1 MADEKLL
8 GYFKK
13 VSADLYKARQRL
25 TELTERD
32 REPIAIVGMACR
44 YPGGVGS
51 PEDLWDL
58 VAEGR
63 DAISDFPT
71 DRGWP
76 ADLYDPD
83 PERAGH
89 SYAHEGGF
97 LHDAADFDP
106 AFFGMS
112 PREALGVDPQQ
123 RLLLEITWEA
133 FERAGILPASVRR
146 TPVGVFTG
154 IMYGDYGLRVRDV
167 PEEFEGYLLTGS
179 AGSVASGRVAYTFG
193 LTGPAVTVDTACS
206 SSLVALHLAARSLR
220 AGECTMA
227 LAGGVT
233 VMAGPGTF
241 VEFSRQRGLAP
252 DGRAKSYSAAA
263 DGVGWAEGAG
273 VLLLEKLSDAHR
285 HGHPVLAVV
294 RGSAI
299 NQDGPSNGLTA
310 PNGPAQ
316 RAVIRQALESA
327 GLTPADVQVVEGHGT
342 GTRLG
347 DPIEAQALLATYGQ
361 GRSVPLWLGS
371 VKSNIGHAQAAAGVA
386 GVIKMVSAMR
396 HGVVPGSLHADEPSG
411 FVDWSSGAVRVA
423 TGSQPWT
430 VEGRRRAG
438 VSSFGISGTN
448 AHVILEEPPV
458 VTDPP
463 PDAGAPAAA
472 DPSAGST
479 GGSDPV
485 PVTPWPV
492 SARTAA
498 GVRDLVERLRT
509 GSAAADR
516 TVPAA
521 DVGWSLASTRTV
533 FDDRAVLLDGDVV
546 ADSAS
551 VPPELRWSA
560 TVPPAGDAEPSS
572 PAATDADPR
581 GVPSGLGV
589 VFGGQGGQRVGMGAG
604 LYRVFPVF
612 ASVFDEVCDLLGGDV
627 REAIASGVGLDG
639 TGIAQR
645 ALFAV
650 EVALFRLVESWG
662 VHPAVVVGH
671 SIGEIAAA
679 HVAGVLSL
687 ADAVRLVSA
696 RARLMAAL
704 PVGSVMVSLR
714 ASAHEVEPFLSGGVV
729 VAAVNGPS
737 AVVIAGPEQPTLQAA
752 EAVATTLGVRQ
763 RRLSVGHAFHSPL
776 MEPMLDEFRTVVEGL
791 SFHPEQIPVVST
803 VTGQV
808 GDLADPEYWVRQVRQ
823 PVRFHDAIE
832 AAGPRSWWEL
842 SADGALSSLLA
853 DGVPMLR
860 PGVDEAVSAVTGLA
874 QVWVRGYEVD
884 WRAYYGGGKTVDLP
898 TYPFQRQ
905 RYWLDAGD
913 GRGDVTSAGLR
924 ATGHPLLGAT
934 VELAAGDGVLL
945 TGRVSLRTH
954 PWLADHALLDT
965 VLLPGTAFVDLVLRA
980 GDHLGVSVVD
990 ELTIAAPLVL
1000 TEAPVEIQVAVGA
1013 PAPDGRRPV
1022 SVHSRP
1028 HTTGDDPAWTTHAEG
1043 QLTAAPPTAPAGQ
1056 ETWPPPGSREIDVTH
1071 AYPRLAE
1078 DGHRYG
1084 PAFRGLRRLWQLDD
1098 EILAE
1103 VSLPTDRHADA
1114 DAFVLHP
1121 ALLDACLHP
1130 LLRGVLDDSRPG
1142 GLPFSWNDVRVHRGG
1157 ATTLRVRLREQSS
1170 DRLTLTGYDESGAP
1184 VVTVGGLLSRPVS
1197 AEALRSAGQPRQ
1209 EHLYERVAV
1218 PVPAPPVDAPVPAFD
1233 AGPAPVTCHHL
1244 TVDPGHHD
1252 LARRTHATVAA
1263 ALTLVRTLLTDGYAD
1278 TRVVVAG
1285 DRVADDPALAAAW
1298 GLLRTTQTENPGRL
1312 VLVDTDDPGTVAAV
1326 AASLAAGDEP
1336 ELSVRADAWTATRL
1350 ARVTAP
1356 PAEPVHLPGPVL
1368 VTGGTGGLGALLARH
1383 MVTAHGVRELVLV
1396 SRRGAGAPGTGELV
1410 AELTGLGATV
1420 SVAAVD
1426 VADRNDLARLLDSH
1440 PVRSVVHTA
1449 GVLDDAVVGALTD
1462 GQLTRVLRPKVDAAC
1477 HLHELTVDR
1486 NLDAFVL
1493 YSSSA
1498 AVFGGPGQ
1506 ANYAAANAFLDALAA
1521 HRRAR
1526 GLPALSLGWGLWHQ
1540 DGGITAALTTA
1551 DRDRITRAGMIPLDR
1566 SEGMALFDTALTLAA
1581 ATGHPHLVPM
1591 RMDLPRITGEP
1602 PAVLRGL
1609 VRRPARR
1616 AVAAADPTAVFA
1628 GLHGAELTAA
1638 LLQVVRERVAGVLGH
1653 TGAEAVPADRP
1664 FTELGFDS
1672 LTAVELRNA
1681 LSAAT
1686 GLRLPAGLVFD
1697 HPTPSAVA
1705 AWLTTKIAGT
1715 PAPAPVATPTR
1726 TDDDP
1731 VVIVGMA
1738 CRLPGGVRSPEDLW
1752 RVVAEGTDA
1761 IGDFPTDRGWDLDNL
1776 YHPDPD
1782 HPGTTYA
1789 AQGGFVDGIADFDP
1803 ALFGISPREALA
1815 MDPQQRLLLE
1825 TSWEAFERAGI
1836 PPLAA
1841 RGSRTGVFVGVS
1853 SQDHGSLLATVPE
1866 FEGQLLT
1873 GSANSVASGRLAYHL
1888 GLVGPVLTLDTAC
1901 SSSLVA
1907 LHLAANALRAGEC
1920 DLALAGGALLMSTPT
1935 LFVEFSRQGG
1945 LSPDGRCKAYSAAAD
1960 GTGWAEGAGMLLL
1973 ERLSDARRHGH
1984 RVLAVVRGSAVNSDG
1999 ASNGLTAPSG
2009 PSQERV
2015 IRRALAVA
2023 GLSVDDVQVV
2033 EGHGT
2038 GTRLGDPIEAEAL
2051 LATYGQGRS
2060 EPLWLGSV
2068 KSNIGHTQHAAGAAG
2083 VIKMVLAM
2091 RHGIVPGSLHA
2102 DEPSG
2107 FVDWSS
2113 GAVEVVRESREWAV
2127 ADGGRRRAGVSSF
2140 GISGTNAHVIV
2151 EEPPVEADAG
2161 VVGSPVPVGVTPWPV
2176 SARTAAGVRE
2186 LVGQLHPMTVG
2197 SEHGTEADGGPSTP
2211 SAADGDPPES
2221 TVVGDVSA
2229 ADVGWSLA
2237 STRSVFAER
2246 AVLLDGVV
2254 VADSASLTPE
2264 VRAMTSD
2271 GAPVPA
2277 GLGVVFGGQGGQRV
2291 GMGAGLYRVFPVFA
2305 SVFDEVCALLGG
2317 DVREAI
2323 ASGVGLDGTGVAQRA
2338 LFAVE
2343 VALFRLVESWGVR
2356 PVVLV
2361 GHSIGEIAAAHV
2373 AGVLSLADAVRLVS
2387 ARARLMAALPVGGVM
2402 VSLRASAE
2410 AVGPFLS
2417 GGVVVAAVN
2426 GPSAVVIAGPER
2438 ETLRAAEAVAA
2449 GLGVRQRRLSV
2460 GHAFHSPLMEPMLDE
2475 FRTVVEGLSFHPE
2488 QIPVVSTVTG
2498 QVGDLA
2504 DPEYWVRQ
2512 VRQPVRFHD
2521 AIEAA
2526 GPRSWWELSADGALS
2541 SLLADGVPM
2550 LRPGVDE
2557 AVSAVTGLA
2566 QVWVRGYE
2574 VDWRAYYGGGRVVD
2588 LPTYPFQRQRYW
2600 LTPAARTDVA
2610 SIGLDTVE
2618 HPLLGAAVELSD
2630 DSFVLTGVLTAT
2642 ALAEAGPHVVLA
2654 EAALAAARY
2663 AGVTGVTEL
2672 VPELPPEQPGPLRVT
2687 VDGAGFTIASRPDG
2701 TWVEHATGHLSAEP
2715 GDGGALPA
2723 AALRSALDD
2732 LAPARPVRWTNLTV
2746 HRADTAVDVEIV
2758 HHDSGHVRIA
2768 LVDHDGTVTTEAE
2781 LELGG
2786 GTGPSVGDALFHLE
2800 DRRVPTRETSGVPGD
2815 WAVLGDD
2822 EPGLLDG
2829 LDGLRRHRTLAD
2841 LLGSPRGR
2849 PDVLLHP
2856 LTYPD
2861 TGDPAAD
2868 ARTMAQRVLKLAQHW
2883 LRDEALAPCRL
2894 VFVASGVDR
2903 DVVLATA
2910 WGLIRSAISE
2920 YPDRF
2925 GLVTLDGDRRSAR
2938 AFPHA
2943 LLAGTTELAVTG
2955 GAVTTPT
2962 LVRSRGLAPAPRR
2975 WTGPV
2980 LITGGT
2986 GGLGAL
2992 VARHLVTTH
3001 GVRRLLLVSRRGP
3014 AAPGAAELRAE
3025 LLDRGADDVTVAAC
3039 DVTDRDALAKLLVGT
3054 DPAHPLRAVIHTA
3067 GVLDDGVLPA
3077 LTPDRLD
3084 AVLAPKVDAAWHL
3097 HELTRDLDLD
3107 AFVLYSSISGLLG
3120 PPAQANYAAGNSG
3133 LDALARLRRH
3143 LGLPA
3148 VSLAWGLWA
3157 QDSGMIGTLDAHD
3170 RERVARTGVVPMTE
3184 AEGMALFDLALA
3196 HDRAVQAPVRL
3207 DPAALRTVDAPPP
3220 VLRALIRTPR
3230 RTPGEQQPVADRLA
3244 ALAPADRRQAVLD
3257 LVTTQA
3263 AKVLGHADPAEV
3275 DPGRRFADLG
3285 VDSLAATQ
3293 LRNAVSTA
3301 AGVPLPAGVVF
3312 DHPTPAA
3319 LADFVCGLRW
3329 PDQER
3334 EDGSAMAALDRLEAA
3349 LRTGDGGDDE
3359 VVDRLERLLIELRP
3373 PADYDDLD
3381 TDDLDTIPVDRL
3393 YDIIDQGTEL

>member
-63 DAISDFPT
+63 DAVSDFPT

-83 PERAGH
+83 PDRAGH

-179 AGSVASGRVAYTFG
+179 AGSVASGRIAYTFG

-220 AGECTMA
+220 AGECTLA

-233 VMAGPGTF
+233 VMASPGTF

-273 VLLLEKLSDAHR
+273 MLLLEKLSDARR

-327 GLTPADVQVVEGHGT
+327 GLTPTDVQVVEGHGT

-396 HGVVPGSLHADEPSG
+396 AGVVPGSLHATEPSG
-411 FVDWSSGAVRVA
+411 FVDWSSGAVQVV
-423 TGSQPWT
+423 TGSRPWT
-430 VEGRRRAG
+430 AEGRRRAG

-448 AHVILEEPPV
+448 AHVILEESPAVADLSSGTGSP
-458 VTDPP
+458 
-463 PDAGAPAAA
+463 AGA
-472 DPSAGST
+472 DPSPGAT
-479 GGSDPV
+479 GESGTV

-498 GVRDLVERLRT
+498 GVRELVGRLRPW
-509 GSAAADR
+509 SAAADP

-533 FDDRAVLLDGDVV
+533 FDDRAVLLDGDVI

-560 TVPPAGDAEPSS
+560 AVPPAGDADPAS
-572 PAATDADPR
+572 PAATDVDSPGMA
-581 GVPSGLGV
+581 SGLGL
-589 VFGGQGGQRVGMGAG
+589 VFGGQGGQRVGMGLG
-604 LYRVFPVF
+604 LYRAFPVF
-612 ASVFDEVCDLLGGDV
+612 ASVFDEVCGLLGGEV
-627 REAIASGVGLDG
+627 REAIVSGVGLDG
-639 TGIAQR
+639 TGVAQR

-662 VHPAVVVGH
+662 VRPAVLVGH

-679 HVAGVLSL
+679 HVSGVLSL
-687 ADAVRLVSA
+687 SDAVVLVSA

-704 PVGSVMVSLR
+704 PAGGAMVSLR
-714 ASAHEVEPFLSGGVV
+714 ASAHEVEPFLSGDVV
-729 VAAVNGPS
+729 VAVVNGPS
-737 AVVIAGPEQPTLQAA
+737 AVVIAGPEQETLRAA
-752 EAVATTLGVRQ
+752 ESAATTLGVRR

-776 MEPMLDEFRTVVEGL
+776 MEPMLDEFRAVVEGL
-791 SFHPEQIPVVST
+791 SFQSARIPVVST
-803 VTGQV
+803 VTGKID
-808 GDLADPEYWVRQVRQ
+808 DLAEPGYWVRQVRQ
-823 PVRFHDAIE
+823 PVRFHEAVE
-832 AAGPRSWWEL
+832 AAGARSWWEL
-842 SADGALSSLLA
+842 SADGGLSSLLS
-853 DGVPMLR
+853 DGIPMLR
-860 PGVDEAVSAVTGLA
+860 PGVDEAVSAVAGLA
-874 QVWVRGYEVD
+874 QVWVRGHEVD
-884 WRAYYGGGKTVDLP
+884 WRAYYGGGTVVDLP

-924 ATGHPLLGAT
+924 SAGHPLLGAT

-1000 TEAPVEIQVAVGA
+1000 TGEPVEIQVAVGA
-1013 PAPDGRRPV
+1013 PDRDGRRPV
-1022 SVHSRP
+1022 TVHSRP
-1028 HTTGDDPAWTTHAEG
+1028 HTTDGDDPAWTTHAEG
-1043 QLTAAPPTAPAGQ
+1043 QLTAAPPTTPTGQ
-1056 ETWPPPGSREIDVTH
+1056 ETWPPPGSREVDVTH

-1103 VSLPTDRHADA
+1103 VGLPTDRQADA

-1130 LLRGVLDDSRPG
+1130 LLRGVLDDTRPG
-1142 GLPFSWNDVRVHRGG
+1142 GLPFAWNDVQVHRGG
-1157 ATTLRVRLREQSS
+1157 ATTLRVRLREQSTGS
-1170 DRLTLTGYDESGAP
+1170 LTLTGYDESGAP

-1197 AEALRSAGQPRQ
+1197 AEALRSAGRPRQ
-1209 EHLYERVAV
+1209 EHLYERVAG
-1218 PVPAPPVDAPVPAFD
+1218 PVPAPPVTAPVPAFD

-1252 LARRTHATVAA
+1252 LAGRTHAAVAA
-1263 ALTLVRTLLTDGYAD
+1263 ALALVRTLLTDAYAD

-1312 VLVDTDDPGTVAAV
+1312 VLVDTDDPTTVATVAAG
-1326 AASLAAGDEP
+1326 LAAGDEP
-1336 ELSVRADAWTATRL
+1336 EVSVRAGTWTATRL
-1350 ARVTAP
+1350 ARATTP
-1356 PAEPVHLPGPVL
+1356 TAEPVHLPGPVL
-1368 VTGGTGGLGALLARH
+1368 VTGGTGGLGALVARH
-1383 MVTAHGVRELVLV
+1383 LVTTHGVRELVLV

-1426 VADRNDLARLLDSH
+1426 VADRDDLARLLDSH

-1462 GQLTRVLRPKVDAAC
+1462 EQLTRVLRPKVDAAC

-1486 NLDAFVL
+1486 ALDAFVL

-1540 DGGITAALTTA
+1540 DGGITAALTAA
-1551 DRDRITRAGMIPLDR
+1551 DRDRITRAGMTPLDR

-1581 ATGHPHLVPM
+1581 ATGHAHLVPM

-1628 GLHGAELTAA
+1628 GRHGAELTTA

-1653 TGAEAVPADRP
+1653 PGVDAVPADRP

-1681 LSAAT
+1681 LSTAT

-1705 AWLTTKIAGT
+1705 TWLTTKIAGA

-1752 RVVAEGTDA
+1752 RVVVEGTDA
-1761 IGDFPTDRGWDLDNL
+1761 IGDFPTDRGWDLDHL

-1945 LSPDGRCKAYSAAAD
+1945 LSPDGRCKAYSADAD
-1960 GTGWAEGAGMLLL
+1960 GTGWAEGAGMLLV

-1984 RVLAVVRGSAVNSDG
+1984 PVLAVVRGSAVNSDG

-2015 IRRALAVA
+2015 IRQALTVA
-2023 GLSVDDVQVV
+2023 GLSVSDVQVV

-2060 EPLWLGSV
+2060 QPLWLGSV

-2083 VIKMVLAM
+2083 VIKVVLAM
-2091 RHGIVPGSLHA
+2091 RHGIVPGSLHVG
-2102 DEPSG
+2102 EPSG

-2113 GAVEVVRESREWAV
+2113 GSVEVLRGPREWVV
-2127 ADGGRRRAGVSSF
+2127 AEGGRRRAGVSSF

-2151 EEPPVEADAG
+2151 EEPPVEAEASG
-2161 VVGSPVPVGVTPWPV
+2161 TGSPVPVVPWPV

-2186 LVGQLHPMTVG
+2186 LLGQLHPMTGG
-2197 SEHGTEADGGPSTP
+2197 SGPGTGADDGPS
-2211 SAADGDPPES
+2211 GS
-2221 TVVGDVSA
+2221 TVVGGASA

-2254 VADSASLTPE
+2254 VANSASLTPE
-2264 VRAMTSD
+2264 VRALVS
-2271 GAPVPA
+2271 GAVAASAVGPVAASSGGVSSGVVPA
-2277 GLGVVFGGQGGQRV
+2277 GLGLVFGGQGGQRV
-2291 GMGAGLYRVFPVFA
+2291 GMGLGLYRAFPVFA
-2305 SVFDEVCALLGG
+2305 SVFDEVC
-2317 DVREAI
+2317 
-2323 ASGVGLDGTGVAQRA
+2323 
-2338 LFAVE
+2338 
-2343 VALFRLVESWGVR
+2343 
-2356 PVVLV
+2356 
-2361 GHSIGEIAAAHV
+2361 
-2373 AGVLSLADAVRLVS
+2373 
-2387 ARARLMAALPVGGVM
+2387 
-2402 VSLRASAE
+2402 
-2410 AVGPFLS
+2410 
-2417 GGVVVAAVN
+2417 
-2426 GPSAVVIAGPER
+2426 
-2438 ETLRAAEAVAA
+2438 
-2449 GLGVRQRRLSV
+2449 
-2460 GHAFHSPLMEPMLDE
+2460 
-2475 FRTVVEGLSFHPE
+2475 
-2488 QIPVVSTVTG
+2488 
-2498 QVGDLA
+2498 
-2504 DPEYWVRQ
+2504 
-2512 VRQPVRFHD
+2512 
-2521 AIEAA
+2521 
-2526 GPRSWWELSADGALS
+2526 
-2541 SLLADGVPM
+2541 
-2550 LRPGVDE
+2550 
-2557 AVSAVTGLA
+2557 
-2566 QVWVRGYE
+2566 
-2574 VDWRAYYGGGRVVD
+2574 
-2588 LPTYPFQRQRYW
+2588 
-2600 LTPAARTDVA
+2600 
-2610 SIGLDTVE
+2610 
-2618 HPLLGAAVELSD
+2618 
-2630 DSFVLTGVLTAT
+2630 
-2642 ALAEAGPHVVLA
+2642 
-2654 EAALAAARY
+2654 
-2663 AGVTGVTEL
+2663 
-2672 VPELPPEQPGPLRVT
+2672 
-2687 VDGAGFTIASRPDG
+2687 
-2701 TWVEHATGHLSAEP
+2701 
-2715 GDGGALPA
+2715 
-2723 AALRSALDD
+2723 
-2732 LAPARPVRWTNLTV
+2732 
-2746 HRADTAVDVEIV
+2746 
-2758 HHDSGHVRIA
+2758 
-2768 LVDHDGTVTTEAE
+2768 
-2781 LELGG
+2781 
-2786 GTGPSVGDALFHLE
+2786 
-2800 DRRVPTRETSGVPGD
+2800 
-2815 WAVLGDD
+2815 
-2822 EPGLLDG
+2822 
-2829 LDGLRRHRTLAD
+2829 
-2841 LLGSPRGR
+2841 
-2849 PDVLLHP
+2849 
-2856 LTYPD
+2856 
-2861 TGDPAAD
+2861 
-2868 ARTMAQRVLKLAQHW
+2868 
-2883 LRDEALAPCRL
+2883 
-2894 VFVASGVDR
+2894 
-2903 DVVLATA
+2903 
-2910 WGLIRSAISE
+2910 
-2920 YPDRF
+2920 
-2925 GLVTLDGDRRSAR
+2925 
-2938 AFPHA
+2938 
-2943 LLAGTTELAVTG
+2943 
-2955 GAVTTPT
+2955 
-2962 LVRSRGLAPAPRR
+2962 
-2975 WTGPV
+2975 
-2980 LITGGT
+2980 
-2986 GGLGAL
+2986 
-2992 VARHLVTTH
+2992 
-3001 GVRRLLLVSRRGP
+3001 
-3014 AAPGAAELRAE
+3014 
-3025 LLDRGADDVTVAAC
+3025 
-3039 DVTDRDALAKLLVGT
+3039 
-3054 DPAHPLRAVIHTA
+3054 
-3067 GVLDDGVLPA
+3067 
-3077 LTPDRLD
+3077 
-3084 AVLAPKVDAAWHL
+3084 
-3097 HELTRDLDLD
+3097 
-3107 AFVLYSSISGLLG
+3107 GLLG
-3120 PPAQANYAAGNSG
+3120 
-3133 LDALARLRRH
+3133 
-3143 LGLPA
+3143 
-3148 VSLAWGLWA
+3148 
-3157 QDSGMIGTLDAHD
+3157 
-3170 RERVARTGVVPMTE
+3170 
-3184 AEGMALFDLALA
+3184 
-3196 HDRAVQAPVRL
+3196 
-3207 DPAALRTVDAPPP
+3207 
-3220 VLRALIRTPR
+3220 
-3230 RTPGEQQPVADRLA
+3230 
-3244 ALAPADRRQAVLD
+3244 
-3257 LVTTQA
+3257 
-3263 AKVLGHADPAEV
+3263 
-3275 DPGRRFADLG
+3275 
-3285 VDSLAATQ
+3285 
-3293 LRNAVSTA
+3293 
-3301 AGVPLPAGVVF
+3301 
-3312 DHPTPAA
+3312 
-3319 LADFVCGLRW
+3319 
-3329 PDQER
+3329 
-3334 EDGSAMAALDRLEAA
+3334 
-3349 LRTGDGGDDE
+3349 
-3359 VVDRLERLLIELRP
+3359 
-3373 PADYDDLD
+3373 
-3381 TDDLDTIPVDRL
+3381 
-3393 YDIIDQGTEL
+3393 

>member
-179 AGSVASGRVAYTFG
+179 AGSVASGRIAYTFG

-220 AGECTMA
+220 AGECTLA

-233 VMAGPGTF
+233 VMASPGTF

-273 VLLLEKLSDAHR
+273 MLLLEKLSDARR

-327 GLTPADVQVVEGHGT
+327 GLTPTDVQVVEGHGT

-396 HGVVPGSLHADEPSG
+396 AGVVPGSLHVAEPSG
-411 FVDWSSGAVRVA
+411 FVDWSSGAVQVV
-423 TGSQPWT
+423 TGSRPWT
-430 VEGRRRAG
+430 AEGRRRAG

-448 AHVILEEPPV
+448 AHVILEEPPA
-458 VTDPP
+458 VTDPS
-463 PDAGAPAAA
+463 PDGSPAEAG
-472 DPSAGST
+472 PSAGAT
-479 GGSDPV
+479 GESDAV

-492 SARTAA
+492 SARTTA
-498 GVRDLVERLRT
+498 GVRDLVERLRPW
-509 GSAAADR
+509 SAAADP

-560 TVPPAGDAEPSS
+560 AVPPAGDAEPSS
-572 PAATDADPR
+572 PAGTDVDSRVVA
-581 GVPSGLGV
+581 SGLGL
-589 VFGGQGGQRVGMGAG
+589 VFGGQGGQRVGMGVG
-604 LYRVFPVF
+604 LCGAFPVF
-612 ASVFDEVCDLLGGDV
+612 ASVFDEVCALLGGEV
-627 REAIASGVGLDG
+627 REAVTSGVGLDD
-639 TGIAQR
+639 TGVAQR

-662 VHPAVVVGH
+662 VRPAVLVGH

-679 HVAGVLSL
+679 QVSGVLSL
-687 ADAVRLVSA
+687 ADAATLVSA
-696 RARLMAAL
+696 RARLMAGL
-704 PVGSVMVSLR
+704 PVGGAMVSLR
-714 ASAHEVEPFLSGGVV
+714 ASADAVQPFLSGGVV

-737 AVVIAGPEQPTLQAA
+737 AVVIAGPEQQTLRAA
-752 EAVATTLGVRQ
+752 DAVATALGVRQ
-763 RRLSVGHAFHSPL
+763 RRLSVSHAFHSPL

-791 SFHPEQIPVVST
+791 SFRPARIPVVST
-803 VTGQV
+803 VTGTV
-808 GDLADPEYWVRQVRQ
+808 EDLADPGYWVRQVRE
-823 PVRFHDAIE
+823 PVRFHEAIE

-842 SADGALSSLLA
+842 SPDGGLSSLLA
-853 DGVPMLR
+853 DGIPMLR
-860 PGVDEAVSAVTGLA
+860 PGADEAVSAVTGLA
-874 QVWVRGYEVD
+874 QVWVRGHDVD
-884 WRAYYGGGKTVDLP
+884 WRAYYGGGKVVDLP
-898 TYPFQRQ
+898 TYPFQHQ
-905 RYWLDAGD
+905 RYWLDAGA

-924 ATGHPLLGAT
+924 SAGHPLLGAT

-990 ELTIAAPLVL
+990 ELTIAEPLVL
-1000 TEAPVEIQVAVGA
+1000 TDEPVEIQVAVSA
-1013 PAPDGRRPV
+1013 PDPDGRRPV
-1022 SVHSRP
+1022 TVHSRP
-1028 HTTGDDPAWTTHAEG
+1028 HTTGGEDPAWTTHAEG
-1043 QLTAAPPTAPAGQ
+1043 LLTAAPSTTPTGQ
-1056 ETWPPPGSREIDVTH
+1056 ETWPPPGSREVDVTH

-1084 PAFRGLRRLWQLDD
+1084 PAFRGLRRLWHLGD

-1103 VSLPTDRHADA
+1103 VGLPADRHADA

-1130 LLRGVLDDSRPG
+1130 LLRGVLDDTRPG
-1142 GLPFSWNDVRVHRGG
+1142 GLPFSWSDVQVHRGG
-1157 ATTLRVRLREQSS
+1157 ATTLRVRLREQSTGS
-1170 DRLTLTGYDESGAP
+1170 LTLTGYDESGAP

-1197 AEALRSAGQPRQ
+1197 AEALRSAGRPHQ

-1218 PVPAPPVDAPVPAFD
+1218 PVAAPPVAAPAPAFD
-1233 AGPAPVTCHHL
+1233 AGPAPVACHHL
-1244 TVDPGHHD
+1244 TVDPGHPD
-1252 LARRTHATVAA
+1252 LAGRTHAAVAA
-1263 ALTLVRTLLTDGYAD
+1263 ALALVRTLLTDAYAD

-1285 DRVADDPALAAAW
+1285 ERVADDPALAAAW
-1298 GLLRTTQTENPGRL
+1298 GLLRSTQTENPGRL
-1312 VLVDTDDPGTVAAV
+1312 VLVDTDDPATVPTVAAG
-1326 AASLAAGDEP
+1326 LAAGDEP
-1336 ELSVRADAWTATRL
+1336 EVSVRAGTWTAARL
-1350 ARVTAP
+1350 ARVATPTAG
-1356 PAEPVHLPGPVL
+1356 PVRLPGPVL
-1368 VTGGTGGLGALLARH
+1368 VTGGTGGLGALVARH
-1383 MVTAHGVRELVLV
+1383 LVTTHGVRELVLA
-1396 SRRGAGAPGTGELV
+1396 SRRGVGAPGTGELV
-1410 AELTGLGATV
+1410 AELTGLGVTV

-1426 VADRNDLARLLDSH
+1426 VADRDDLARLLDSH

-1462 GQLTRVLRPKVDAAC
+1462 EQLARVLRPKVDAAS
-1477 HLHELTVDR
+1477 HLHELTADR

-1526 GLPALSLGWGLWHQ
+1526 GLPALSLGWGLWQQ

-1551 DRDRITRAGMIPLDR
+1551 DRDRITRAGMTPLDR
-1566 SEGMALFDTALTLAA
+1566 AEGMALFDTAVNLAA

-1628 GLHGAELTAA
+1628 GQHGAELTAT

-1653 TGAEAVPADRP
+1653 SGVDAVPADRP

-1681 LSAAT
+1681 LATAT

-1705 AWLTTKIAGT
+1705 TWLTTKIAGA
-1715 PAPAPVATPTR
+1715 PAPAPVATPIR
-1726 TDDDP
+1726 THDDP

-1761 IGDFPTDRGWDLDNL
+1761 IGDFPTDRGWDLDHL

-1789 AQGGFVDGIADFDP
+1789 TQGGFVDGIADFDP

-1945 LSPDGRCKAYSAAAD
+1945 LSPDGRCKAFSADAD
-1960 GTGWAEGAGMLLL
+1960 GTGWAEGAGMLLV

-1984 RVLAVVRGSAVNSDG
+1984 PVLAVVRGSAVNSDG

-2015 IRRALAVA
+2015 IRQALAVA
-2023 GLSVDDVQVV
+2023 GLSVSDVQVV

-2068 KSNIGHTQHAAGAAG
+2068 KSNLGHTQHAAGAAG

-2091 RHGIVPGSLHA
+2091 RHATVPGSLHVA
-2102 DEPSG
+2102 EPSG

-2113 GAVEVVRESREWAV
+2113 GAVEVLRESRQWTV

-2151 EEPPVEADAG
+2151 EEPPPVEADA
-2161 VVGSPVPVGVTPWPV
+2161 VVTGSPIPVGVTPWPV

-2186 LVGQLHPMTVG
+2186 LVGQLGALTVG
-2197 SEHGTEADGGPSTP
+2197 SGPGTGADGGPSMPT
-2211 SAADGDPPES
+2211 AVDGVDGDPPES
-2221 TVVGDVSA
+2221 TVVGGVSGV
-2229 ADVGWSLA
+2229 DVGWSLA
-2237 STRSVFAER
+2237 STRSVFDER

-2254 VADSASLTPE
+2254 VADGASLASG
-2264 VRAMTSD
+2264 VRALAS
-2271 GAPVPA
+2271 G
-2277 GLGVVFGGQGGQRV
+2277 GLGLVFGGQGGQRV
-2291 GMGAGLYRVFPVFA
+2291 GMGSGLYRAFPVFA
-2305 SVFDEVCALLGG
+2305 SVFDEVCGLLGP
-2317 DVREAI
+2317 DVHEAI
-2323 ASGVGLDGTGVAQRA
+2323 GSGVGLDGTGVAQRA

-2356 PVVLV
+2356 PAVLV

-2373 AGVLSLADAVRLVS
+2373 SGVLSLSDAVVLVS
-2387 ARARLMAALPVGGVM
+2387 ARARLMAALPAGGAM
-2402 VSLRASAE
+2402 VSLRASVG
-2410 AVGPFLS
+2410 AVEPYLS

-2438 ETLRAAEAVAA
+2438 ETLHVAETVATA
-2449 GLGVRQRRLSV
+2449 LGVRQRRLSV
-2460 GHAFHSPLMEPMLDE
+2460 SHAFHSPLMEPMLDE
-2475 FRTVVEGLSFHPE
+2475 FRTVVESLSFRPA

-2498 QVGDLA
+2498 QVGGLGEPD
-2504 DPEYWVRQ
+2504 YWVRQ
-2512 VRQPVRFHD
+2512 VREPVRFHE

-2526 GPRSWWELSADGALS
+2526 GPRSWWELSPDGGLS
-2541 SLLADGVPM
+2541 SLLTDGIPM
-2550 LRPGVDE
+2550 LRPGADE

-2566 QVWVRGYE
+2566 QVWVRGHD
-2574 VDWRAYYGGGRVVD
+2574 VDWRAYYGGGKVVD

-2600 LTPAARTDVA
+2600 LTPASRTDVA
-2610 SIGLDTVE
+2610 GVGLDPVE

-2630 DSFVLTGVLTAT
+2630 DSFVLAGVLTAS

-2654 EAALAAARY
+2654 EAALAAARH
-2663 AGVTGVTEL
+2663 AGVTGVAEL
-2672 VPELPPEQPGPLRVT
+2672 VPEVPPEHPGPLRVT
-2687 VDGAGFTIASRPDG
+2687 VDGVGFTIASRPNG
-2701 TWVEHATGHLSAEP
+2701 TWVEHATGQLSAEP
-2715 GDGGALPA
+2715 GDGGALPTA
-2723 AALRSALDD
+2723 VLRSALDD

-2746 HRADTAVDVEIV
+2746 HRADPAVDVEIA
-2758 HHDSGHVRIA
+2758 HHDTGHVRIA

-2786 GTGPSVGDALFHLE
+2786 DAGPSVGDALFHLE
-2800 DRRVPTRETSGVPGD
+2800 DRRVPTRETGGVPGD

-2822 EPGLLDG
+2822 ELGLLDG
-2829 LDGLRRHRTLAD
+2829 LDGLRRHRTLAE
-2841 LLGSPRGR
+2841 LLGSARGR

-2868 ARTMAQRVLKLAQHW
+2868 AHTVAQRVLKLSQHW
-2883 LRDEALAPCRL
+2883 LRDGALAPCRL

-2910 WGLIRSAISE
+2910 WGLVRSAISE

-2938 AFPHA
+2938 AFPDA
-2943 LLAGTTELAVTG
+2943 LLAGTTELTATG
-2955 GAVTTPT
+2955 GVVTTPT
-2962 LVRSRGLAPAPRR
+2962 LVRSRGATPTSRR
-2975 WTGPV
+2975 WAGPV
-2980 LITGGT
+2980 LVTGGT

-2992 VARHLVTTH
+2992 AARHLVTTH

-3025 LLDRGADDVTVAAC
+3025 LLDLGAQDVTVAAC
-3039 DVTDRDALAKLLVGT
+3039 DVTDRDALAELLAGT

-3077 LTPDRLD
+3077 LTPERLD
-3084 AVLAPKVDAAWHL
+3084 GVLAPKVDAAWHL

-3184 AEGMALFDLALA
+3184 AEGRALFDLALA

-3207 DPAALRTVDAPPP
+3207 DPAALRAIDMPPP
-3220 VLRALIRTPR
+3220 VLRALVRTPR
-3230 RTPGEQQPVADRLA
+3230 RTPGEQRPAADRLA

-3257 LVTTQA
+3257 LVTAQA
-3263 AKVLGHADPAEV
+3263 AKVLGHADPTEV

-3319 LADFVCGLRW
+3319 LTDFVCGLRW

-3349 LRTGDGGDDE
+3349 LRTGDAGGDE

-3373 PADYDDLD
+3373 PADYGDPD

>member
-13 VSADLYKARQRL
+13 VSADLYKTRQRL

-179 AGSVASGRVAYTFG
+179 AGSVASGRIAYTFG

-220 AGECTMA
+220 AGECTLA

-233 VMAGPGTF
+233 VMASPGTF

-273 VLLLEKLSDAHR
+273 MLLLEKLSDARR

-327 GLTPADVQVVEGHGT
+327 GLTPTDVQVVEGHGT

-396 HGVVPGSLHADEPSG
+396 AGVVPGSLHAGERSG
-411 FVDWSSGAVRVA
+411 FVDWSSGAVEVV
-423 TGSQPWT
+423 TGPRPWE

-448 AHVILEEPPV
+448 AHVILEEPPA
-458 VTDPP
+458 VTDPS
-463 PDAGAPAAA
+463 PDGSPAEAG
-472 DPSAGST
+472 PSAGAT
-479 GGSDPV
+479 GEPDAV

-492 SARTAA
+492 SARTTA
-498 GVRDLVERLRT
+498 GVRELVERLRPW
-509 GSAAADR
+509 SAAADP

-551 VPPELRWSA
+551 VPPELRWPA
-560 TVPPAGDAEPSS
+560 TVPPAGDADPAS
-572 PAATDADPR
+572 PAATDVDSR
-581 GVPSGLGV
+581 VVPSGVGL
-589 VFGGQGGQRVGMGAG
+589 VFGGQGGQRVGMGSG
-604 LYRVFPVF
+604 LYQAFPVF
-612 ASVFDEVCDLLGGDV
+612 ASVFDEVCDLLGPDV
-627 REAIASGVGLDG
+627 HEAISSGVGLDD

-662 VHPAVVVGH
+662 VRPAVLVGH

-679 HVAGVLSL
+679 HVSGVLSL
-687 ADAVRLVSA
+687 PDAVTLVSA

-704 PVGSVMVSLR
+704 PAGGAMVSLR
-714 ASAHEVEPFLSGGVV
+714 ASVDAVEPFLSGDVV

-737 AVVIAGPEQPTLQAA
+737 AVVVAGPEQETLRVAEVAA
-752 EAVATTLGVRQ
+752 TALGVRQ

-791 SFHPEQIPVVST
+791 SFQPARIPVVST

-808 GDLADPEYWVRQVRQ
+808 GGLGEPGYWVRQVRE
-823 PVRFHDAIE
+823 PVRFHEAIE

-842 SADGALSSLLA
+842 SPDGGLSSLLA
-853 DGVPMLR
+853 DGIPMLR
-860 PGVDEAVSAVTGLA
+860 PTVDEAVSAVTGLA
-874 QVWVRGYEVD
+874 QVWVRGHDVD
-884 WRAYYGGGKTVDLP
+884 WRAYYGGGTVVDLP

-905 RYWLDAGD
+905 RYWLDAGA

-924 ATGHPLLGAT
+924 SAGHPLLGAT
-934 VELAAGDGVLL
+934 VELATGDGVLL

-1000 TEAPVEIQVAVGA
+1000 TEEPVEIQVAVGA
-1013 PAPDGRRPV
+1013 PDPDGRRPV
-1022 SVHSRP
+1022 TVHSRP
-1028 HTTGDDPAWTTHAEG
+1028 HTADGDDPAWTTHAEG
-1043 QLTAAPPTAPAGQ
+1043 QLTVAPPAAPTGQ

-1103 VSLPTDRHADA
+1103 VGLPADRHADA

-1130 LLRGVLDDSRPG
+1130 LLRGVLDDTRPG
-1142 GLPFSWNDVRVHRGG
+1142 GLPFSWSDVQVHRSG
-1157 ATTLRVRLREQSS
+1157 ATTLRVRLREQATGS
-1170 DRLTLTGYDESGAP
+1170 LTLTGYDESGAP

-1197 AEALRSAGQPRQ
+1197 PEALRSAGRPRQ

-1218 PVPAPPVDAPVPAFD
+1218 PVPAPPVAAPVPAFD
-1233 AGPAPVTCHHL
+1233 AGPAPLTCHHL
-1244 TVDPGHHD
+1244 TVDPGRDD
-1252 LARRTHATVAA
+1252 LAGRTHVAVAA
-1263 ALTLVRTLLTDGYAD
+1263 ALALVRTLLTDPYAD

-1312 VLVDTDDPGTVAAV
+1312 VLVDTDDPTTVPTVAAG
-1326 AASLAAGDEP
+1326 LAAGDEP
-1336 ELSVRADAWTATRL
+1336 EVSVRAGTWTVTRL

-1356 PAEPVHLPGPVL
+1356 PAEPTRIPGPVL
-1368 VTGGTGGLGALLARH
+1368 VTGGTGGLGALVARH
-1383 MVTAHGVRELVLV
+1383 LVTTHGVRELVLA

-1410 AELTGLGATV
+1410 AGLTGLGATV

-1426 VADRNDLARLLDSH
+1426 VADRDDLARLLDSH

-1462 GQLTRVLRPKVDAAC
+1462 EQLTRVLRPKVDAAC

-1486 NLDAFVL
+1486 ALDAFVL

-1526 GLPALSLGWGLWHQ
+1526 GLPALSLGWGLWQQ

-1551 DRDRITRAGMIPLDR
+1551 DRDRITRAGMTPLDR
-1566 SEGMALFDTALTLAA
+1566 SEGMALFDTAITLAD
-1581 ATGHPHLVPM
+1581 ATGQPHLVPM

-1616 AVAAADPTAVFA
+1616 AVAAADPTTVFA
-1628 GLHGAELTAA
+1628 GRRGADLTVA
-1638 LLQVVRERVAGVLGH
+1638 LLQVVRERVADVLGH
-1653 TGAEAVPADRP
+1653 SGVDAVPADRP

-1681 LSAAT
+1681 LSTAT

-1697 HPTPSAVA
+1697 HPTPAAVA
-1705 AWLTTKIAGT
+1705 TWLTTKIART

-1945 LSPDGRCKAYSAAAD
+1945 LSPDGRCKAYSADAD
-1960 GTGWAEGAGMLLL
+1960 GTGWAEGAGMLLV

-1984 RVLAVVRGSAVNSDG
+1984 PVLAVVRGSAVNSDG

-2015 IRRALAVA
+2015 IRQALAVA
-2023 GLSVDDVQVV
+2023 GLSVSDVQVV

-2091 RHGIVPGSLHA
+2091 RHATVPGSLHVG
-2102 DEPSG
+2102 EPSG

-2113 GAVEVVRESREWAV
+2113 GAVEVLRESREWTV

-2151 EEPPVEADAG
+2151 EEPPPVEAEAW
-2161 VVGSPVPVGVTPWPV
+2161 VTGSPVPVGVTPWPV

-2186 LVGQLHPMTVG
+2186 LVGQLGALTVG
-2197 SEHGTEADGGPSTP
+2197 SGPGTG
-2211 SAADGDPPES
+2211 ADGDPPES
-2221 TVVGDVSA
+2221 TVVGGVSGV
-2229 ADVGWSLA
+2229 DVGWSLA
-2237 STRSVFAER
+2237 STRSVFDER

-2254 VADSASLTPE
+2254 VADGVSLASG
-2264 VRAMTSD
+2264 VRALAS
-2271 GAPVPA
+2271 G
-2277 GLGVVFGGQGGQRV
+2277 GLGLVFGGQGGQRV
-2291 GMGAGLYRVFPVFA
+2291 GMGSGLYRAFPVFA
-2305 SVFDEVCALLGG
+2305 SVFDEVCGLLGP
-2317 DVREAI
+2317 DVHEAI
-2323 ASGVGLDGTGVAQRA
+2323 GSGVGLDGTGVAQRA

-2356 PVVLV
+2356 PAVLV

-2373 AGVLSLADAVRLVS
+2373 SGVLSLSDAVTLVS
-2387 ARARLMAALPVGGVM
+2387 ARARLMAALPAGGAM
-2402 VSLRASAE
+2402 VSLRASAHE
-2410 AVGPFLS
+2410 VEPYLS

-2426 GPSAVVIAGPER
+2426 GPSAVVIAGAER

-2449 GLGVRQRRLSV
+2449 ALGVRQRRLSV
-2460 GHAFHSPLMEPMLDE
+2460 SHAFHSPLMEPMLDE
-2475 FRTVVEGLSFHPE
+2475 FRAVVEGLSFRPAR
-2488 QIPVVSTVTG
+2488 IPVVSTVTG
-2498 QVGDLA
+2498 TVEDLGD
-2504 DPEYWVRQ
+2504 PGYWVRQ
-2512 VRQPVRFHD
+2512 VREPVRFHE

-2526 GPRSWWELSADGALS
+2526 GPRSWWELSADGGLS
-2541 SLLADGVPM
+2541 SLLADGIPM
-2550 LRPGVDE
+2550 LRPGADE

-2566 QVWVRGYE
+2566 QVWVRGHD
-2574 VDWRAYYGGGRVVD
+2574 VDWRAYYGGGKVVD

-2600 LTPAARTDVA
+2600 LTPAPRTDVA
-2610 SIGLDTVE
+2610 GVGLDPVE

-2630 DSFVLTGVLTAT
+2630 DSFVLAGVLTAT

-2654 EAALAAARY
+2654 EAALAAARH
-2663 AGVTGVTEL
+2663 AGVTGVTQL
-2672 VPELPPEQPGPLRVT
+2672 VPEVPPERPGPLRVT
-2687 VDGAGFTIASRPDG
+2687 VDGAGFTIASRPNG
-2701 TWVEHATGHLSAEP
+2701 TWVEHATGQLSAEP
-2715 GDGGALPA
+2715 GDGGALPTA
-2723 AALRSALDD
+2723 VLRSALDD

-2746 HRADTAVDVEIV
+2746 HRAAPAVDVEIA
-2758 HHDSGHVRIA
+2758 HHDTGHVRIA

-2781 LELGG
+2781 IELGDDA
-2786 GTGPSVGDALFHLE
+2786 GPSVGDALFHLE

-2822 EPGLLDG
+2822 ELGLLDG
-2829 LDGLRRHRTLAD
+2829 LGGLRRHRTLAE
-2841 LLGSPRGR
+2841 LLDSTAGR

-2868 ARTMAQRVLKLAQHW
+2868 THTMAQRVLKLAQHW

-2910 WGLIRSAISE
+2910 WGLVRSAISE

-2938 AFPHA
+2938 AFPYA
-2943 LLAGTTELAVTG
+2943 LLAGTTELTATG

-2962 LVRSRGLAPAPRR
+2962 LVRSRGVAPSPRR
-2975 WTGPV
+2975 WSGPV
-2980 LITGGT
+2980 LVTGGT

-2992 VARHLVTTH
+2992 AARHLVTTH

-3025 LLDRGADDVTVAAC
+3025 LLDLGAQDVTVAAC
-3039 DVTDRDALAKLLVGT
+3039 DVTDRDALAELLAGT

-3077 LTPDRLD
+3077 LTPERLD
-3084 AVLAPKVDAAWHL
+3084 TVLAPKIDAAWHL

-3207 DPAALRTVDAPPP
+3207 DPAALRAVDAPPP
-3220 VLRALIRTPR
+3220 VLRALVRTPR
-3230 RTPGEQQPVADRLA
+3230 RTPGEQQPAADRIA

-3257 LVTTQA
+3257 LVTAQA
-3263 AKVLGHADPAEV
+3263 AKVLGHADPTEV

-3293 LRNAVSTA
+3293 LRNAVSAA

-3334 EDGSAMAALDRLEAA
+3334 GDGSAMAALDRLEAA
-3349 LRTGDGGDDE
+3349 LRTGDAGGDE

-3373 PADYDDLD
+3373 PADYGDLD